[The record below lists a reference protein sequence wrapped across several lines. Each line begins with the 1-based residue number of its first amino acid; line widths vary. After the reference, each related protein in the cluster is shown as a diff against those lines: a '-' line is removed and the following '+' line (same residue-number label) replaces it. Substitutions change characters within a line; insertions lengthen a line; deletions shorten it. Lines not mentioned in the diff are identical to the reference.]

1 MSFLRFATLHLSTP
15 SQHRMPLTTSFLKW
29 SGGQAVRG
37 SEVLRSLTRLCPCL
51 VFALRCL
58 AACAFVRSVS
68 VGARAF
74 LGRVSVAAAS
84 ALCVLGVPCAL
95 PQHTSAAPHAADRF
109 FVKRSG
115 GQAVRGSGAGCSAT
129 LVSFSFCVSYLFCC
143 VRSVAHAGLLS

>member
-1 MSFLRFATLHLSTP
+1 VLFAFRDAS
-15 SQHRMPLTTSFLKW
+15 SQHTLAAPRAADHFVLEVV
-29 SGGQAVRG
+29 GRQAVRG
-37 SEVLRSLTRLCPCL
+37 SEVLRSLIRLCPCW

-58 AACAFVRSVS
+58 AACAFVRWVS

-84 ALCVLGVPCAL
+84 ALCVLGLPCTL

-115 GQAVRGSGAGCSAT
+115 GQAVRGSEARRSAT
-129 LVSFSFCVSYLFCC
+129 LVSFFFCVSYWSCC
-143 VRSVAHAGLLS
+143 VRSVAPAGLLS